1 MMWLLL
7 FQIALVFITIHSI
20 LNAYQLFRVQNWFD
34 FVYRLSLCAA
44 ALTLLFNPI
53 PI

>member
-1 MMWLLL
+1 MWLLL
-7 FQIALVFITIHSI
+7 FQIALVFITIHSL
-20 LNAYQLFRVQNWFD
+20 LNAYQLFRVQNF
-34 FVYRLSLCAA
+34 YRLSLCAA